1 MSSTEDNTDDTTGIP
16 EVTPEPIVLRTRRT
30 LVTPSSPVVDYQ
42 TSQQSEPQTPPIRF
56 TSARYYTEEPDDSLL
71 NDNSTASQ
79 SNISSET
86 EGRTE
91 VINNQNATRKDTWN
105 SFLSELS
112 KVENQF
118 FNPTKTTNDK
128 KVKDKNVDSRTLAN
142 GRRSVAAA
150 LPSPPPDIDGS
161 DSDEEAVILPPPPAP
176 RTFYA

>member
-1 MSSTEDNTDDTTGIP
+1 
-16 EVTPEPIVLRTRRT
+16 
-30 LVTPSSPVVDYQ
+30 VDYQ

-128 KVKDKNVDSRTLAN
+128 KVKDKNLVDSRTLAN

-150 LPSPPPDIDGS
+150 LPSPPPDIIDGS